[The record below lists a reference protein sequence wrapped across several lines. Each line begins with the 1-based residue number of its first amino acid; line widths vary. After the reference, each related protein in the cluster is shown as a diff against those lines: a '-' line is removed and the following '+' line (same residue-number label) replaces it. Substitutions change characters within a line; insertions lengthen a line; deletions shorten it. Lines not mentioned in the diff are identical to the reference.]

1 MQKIKT
7 LEIPIIKAQ
16 ELNKYY
22 YDPVTFQVLKDIDL
36 AIYEGEFISIVGSSG
51 SGKSTLLYTLS
62 TLDSDYQGNIWFDN
76 TNIKQLTN
84 KQLAD
89 LRNTKIGFV
98 FQFHYLLPEFTVLEN
113 VMMPAMKLKNISLE
127 ETEAKAYKKL
137 QLFGMEAQAGKR
149 ASKLSG
155 GQQQR
160 VAIARALMND
170 PKILFG
176 DEPTGNLDS
185 KNAEMVFELFE
196 TLQKEFKQTILLV
209 THDDKFAHRTQR
221 SITLLDGK
229 VIKDIKK

>member
-1 MQKIKT
+1 MIDKK
-7 LEIPIIKAQ
+7 PIITTQ
-16 ELNKYY
+16 DLNKFYY
-22 YDPVTFQVLKDIDL
+22 EPVTFQVLKEINL
-36 AIYEGEFISIVGSSG
+36 TMYEGEFISIVGASG

-62 TLDSDYQGNIWFDN
+62 TLDGDYKGNIWFEDTDIRN
-76 TNIKQLTN
+76 LNN
-84 KQLAD
+84 NDLAN

-113 VMMPAMKLKNISLE
+113 VMMPAMRQKDMTIEEMEHKAYEKLK
-127 ETEAKAYKKL
+127 
-137 QLFGMEAQAGKR
+137 LFGMHEQADKK

-221 SITLLDGK
+221 SITLRDGE
-229 VIKDIKK
+229 VLSDIYK

>member
-1 MQKIKT
+1 MKKT
-7 LEIPIIKAQ
+7 IITTKD
-16 ELNKYY
+16 LNKFYY
-22 YDPVTFQVLKDIDL
+22 EPVTFQVLKDMNL
-36 AIYEGEFISIVGSSG
+36 SIYEGEFISIVGASG

-62 TLDSDYQGNIWFDN
+62 TLDADYKGNIWFEDVD
-76 TNIKQLTN
+76 IKSLN
-84 KQLAD
+84 NNEIAD
-89 LRNTKIGFV
+89 LRNKKIGFV

-113 VMMPAMKLKNISLE
+113 VMMPAMRQKNMDMEEMEQKAFDKLKLFDMHNQ
-127 ETEAKAYKKL
+127 ADKK
-137 QLFGMEAQAGKR
+137 

-196 TLQKEFKQTILLV
+196 TLQQEFKQTILLV

-221 SITLLDGK
+221 SITMRDGE
-229 VIKDIKK
+229 VLSDIYK

>member
-1 MQKIKT
+1 LKKS
-7 LEIPIIKAQ
+7 IIST
-16 ELNKYY
+16 ENLNKFYY
-22 YDPVTFQVLKDIDL
+22 EPVLFQVLKDMNL
-36 AIYEGEFISIVGSSG
+36 SIYEGEFISIVGASG

-62 TLDSDYQGNIWFDN
+62 TLDSDYEG
-76 TNIKQLTN
+76 QLLFEGVNVKTLN
-84 KQLAD
+84 NNELAN
-89 LRNTKIGFV
+89 LRNAKIGFV

-113 VMMPAMKLKNISLE
+113 VIMPALRNNTYTIEELEYKGYEKLR
-127 ETEAKAYKKL
+127 
-137 QLFGMEAQAGKR
+137 LFGMNEQANKK

-170 PKILFG
+170 PTILFG

-196 TLQKEFKQTILLV
+196 TLQQEFKQTILLV

-221 SITLLDGK
+221 SITMRDGE
-229 VIKDIKK
+229 VLSDIYR

>member
-1 MQKIKT
+1 M
-7 LEIPIIKAQ
+7 EIPIIKAQ